1 MCLPPS
7 GREDLSVEADGRL
20 GTAAPRACAAAAP
33 ASDDTSQRRSRVVGA
48 LAPRPETYV
57 LFLFLHL
64 VFPHL
69 VFESC
74 SSLLAIWFSWQR
86 LTEAGS
92 RRCGGCCHL
101 TKKGWRLPRG
111 RSRKTTPLSPPVSV
125 REDLGSAGRTLL
137 RPPCRVTDR
146 GELFVSRRR
155 HSLRPPV
162 NCGWAGAGPK
172 KKRPGC
178 GATGTP

>member
-1 MCLPPS
+1 MTAAPRACAAAAPVADDTSRETKLRRRSRHMCLPPS

-111 RSRKTTPLSPPVSV
+111 RSRKTTSPFAPGLVTGGLGFSRQHPVTTPV
-125 REDLGSAGRTLL
+125 QNYR
-137 RPPCRVTDR
+137 
-146 GELFVSRRR
+146 SR
-155 HSLRPPV
+155 
-162 NCGWAGAGPK
+162 
-172 KKRPGC
+172 
-178 GATGTP
+178 

>member
-57 LFLFLHL
+57 LFLFPHL

-74 SSLLAIWFSWQR
+74 SSLREEVGWPVPAHRAPRLMLLFLFPHLVFTHPVFDGQPKFGMEVAPRPVLADGLPYATLPGKGGLVFSAASPFSVQAR
-86 LTEAGS
+86 L
-92 RRCGGCCHL
+92 L
-101 TKKGWRLPRG
+101 
-111 RSRKTTPLSPPVSV
+111 
-125 REDLGSAGRTLL
+125 
-137 RPPCRVTDR
+137 
-146 GELFVSRRR
+146 
-155 HSLRPPV
+155 
-162 NCGWAGAGPK
+162 
-172 KKRPGC
+172 
-178 GATGTP
+178 